1 MEFSRDRKSMSVFC
15 SPNKLSR
22 SATGA
27 KMFVKVSSLSRS
39 LSLRSF
45 LSFLFLTRFFHLSS
59 FSNTLSS
66 LCINLSPLSQ
76 GAPES
81 VLERCR
87 WIRVNGGARVPMTPA
102 GREQLQGTVREWA
115 TGRDTLR
122 CLAMA
127 TRDSPPEIRS
137 LNLENSA
144 TFADYEVS
152 DKMKS
157 YFFFCKFF
165 LCILCYYAILL
176 ISCTYFIAFDCKVLR
191 FLKALQIQ
199 FYLISVK

>member
-22 SATGA
+22 SASGA
-27 KMFVKVSSLSRS
+27 KMFVKVSCVSVSYSYLSTSLSPPSFS
-39 LSLRSF
+39 LCSF
-45 LSFLFLTRFFHLSS
+45 LSFLFLTRFFLLSS
-59 FSNTLSS
+59 FSYSLSSISS
-66 LCINLSPLSQ
+66 LCMNLSSLSQ

-152 DKMKS
+152 D
-157 YFFFCKFF
+157 F
-165 LCILCYYAILL
+165 
-176 ISCTYFIAFDCKVLR
+176 
-191 FLKALQIQ
+191 
-199 FYLISVK
+199 

>member
-1 MEFSRDRKSMSVFC
+1 M
-15 SPNKLSR
+15 
-22 SATGA
+22 
-27 KMFVKVSSLSRS
+27 
-39 LSLRSF
+39 
-45 LSFLFLTRFFHLSS
+45 
-59 FSNTLSS
+59 
-66 LCINLSPLSQ
+66 
-76 GAPES
+76 
-81 VLERCR
+81 LERCR

-152 DKMKS
+152 D
-157 YFFFCKFF
+157 FFRIISSFVLLCTFYSSLLLLFDYKVCCGFF
-165 LCILCYYAILL
+165 KGTSNTVL
-176 ISCTYFIAFDCKVLR
+176 FD
-191 FLKALQIQ
+191 
-199 FYLISVK
+199 

>member
-1 MEFSRDRKSMSVFC
+1 MNVFDTDLRGLSAVERATACCSVIKQLMRKELTLEFSRDRKSMSVFC

-27 KMFVKVSSLSRS
+27 KMFVK
-39 LSLRSF
+39 
-45 LSFLFLTRFFHLSS
+45 
-59 FSNTLSS
+59 
-66 LCINLSPLSQ
+66 

-152 DKMKS
+152 D
-157 YFFFCKFF
+157 FFF
-165 LCILCYYAILL
+165 
-176 ISCTYFIAFDCKVLR
+176 
-191 FLKALQIQ
+191 
-199 FYLISVK
+199 